1 MAEIEEKSG
10 KQGATVVEVN
20 FVDGSNMT
28 GAKGEKSVKRNR
40 GTHRQ

>member
-10 KQGATVVEVN
+10 KQGATIVEVN

-28 GAKGEKSVKRNR
+28 GAKGGEKRKEKPWNA
-40 GTHRQ
+40 